1 MSGTKAILD
10 TNVIVYASKKLI
22 NIESILESYDIFY
35 APIITLME
43 VYGYNFKNKE
53 ELKLIDTL
61 FENIEIIDIDLSIA
75 QKAIDYRRNGKKK
88 IKLPDAIILASAN
101 AVTANL
107 ITDDWDDFEGI
118 DSTVPIIKIDNYKL

>member
-1 MSGTKAILD
+1 
-10 TNVIVYASKKLI
+10 
-22 NIESILESYDIFY
+22 
-35 APIITLME
+35 ME

-75 QKAIDYRRNGKKK
+75 QKVIDYRSNGKKK

-101 AVTANL
+101 IVSANL